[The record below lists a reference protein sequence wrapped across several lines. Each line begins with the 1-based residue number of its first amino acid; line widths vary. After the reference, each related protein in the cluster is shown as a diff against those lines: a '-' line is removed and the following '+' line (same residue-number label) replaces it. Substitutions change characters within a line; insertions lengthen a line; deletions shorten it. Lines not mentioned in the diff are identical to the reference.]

1 MSRSAELTGTLTTVQ
16 SDLDRRMRIE
26 QPRTTTCGRRKQAA
40 TGTPVSG
47 GARRRTSP
55 VRIEIDQRFTI

>member
-1 MSRSAELTGTLTTVQ
+1 
-16 SDLDRRMRIE
+16 MRIE